1 MIGGGDGGVVREINK
16 HRGVEEVHVCE
27 IDQRVIEVAK
37 KYLPSMAVGFDHQN
51 VQVHNEDGAE
61 FLTKHRSY
69 FDVIITDSS
78 DPIGKTKFAVLAVTD
93 LKILFINS

>member
-1 MIGGGDGGVVREINK
+1 MIGGGDGGVLREINK
-16 HRGVEEVHVCE
+16 HCSVDEVHICE

-37 KYLPSMAVGFDHQN
+37 KYFPTMAVGFDRQD

-61 FLTKHRSY
+61 FLTKHQSY

-78 DPIGKTKFAVLAVTD
+78 DPIGKA
-93 LKILFINS
+93 NSTSAIYG